1 MLKSYHIPIRKFF
14 RTFASKETTTMKK
27 LVIFDLDGT
36 LLNTIADLGNATNH
50 ALEQCGFPTHPISA
64 YPRFVGSGVRKLIE
78 RVLPESARS
87 AERVEAMLPYFREYY
102 DAHMTCET
110 RPYSGIPELLEQ
122 LTGRGV
128 AVAVASNKYQ
138 AAVEELI
145 SHYFPEIP
153 WAAVEGQKDGVP
165 VKPDPS
171 IVFEILGKHPT
182 PKADVLYVGDS
193 GIDME
198 TARRACVDSAGVT
211 WGFRPVAE
219 LREYRADNI
228 IEVPSAILRLCAL

>member
-1 MLKSYHIPIRKFF
+1 
-14 RTFASKETTTMKK
+14 MKK

-36 LLNTIADLGNATNH
+36 LLNTIADLGHAANH

-64 YPRFVGSGVRKLIE
+64 YPKFVGSGIAKLLE

-87 AERVEAMLPYFREYY
+87 PQQAKTMRAYFTEYY
-102 DAHMTCET
+102 NDHMDDQTT
-110 RPYSGIPELLEQ
+110 PYAGIPELLEA
-122 LTGRGV
+122 LTTKGV
-128 AVAVASNKYQ
+128 KVAVASNKYQ
-138 AAVEELI
+138 SAVEKLI
-145 SHYFPEIP
+145 SHYFPEITF
-153 WAAVEGQKDGVP
+153 AAVEGQKEGIP

-171 IVFEILGKHPT
+171 IVFDILGKVPT

-198 TARRACVDSAGVT
+198 TARRACVESAGVT

-219 LREYRADNI
+219 LRAAYADHIVESPN
-228 IEVPSAILRLCAL
+228 SLLRLAL